1 MDDKLYV
8 QKLLEISPKFHI
20 DKIRK
25 IDLKQDHEIFEGSPK
40 RHPTSDNLIIL
51 VKNPFDEK
59 KIFYEFYMDTIS
71 SIEEIGTLSSEHGKN
86 AYMIRLWVKKGN
98 MAIRSE
104 TFIV

>member
-1 MDDKLYV
+1 
-8 QKLLEISPKFHI
+8 
-20 DKIRK
+20 
-25 IDLKQDHEIFEGSPK
+25 
-40 RHPTSDNLIIL
+40 
-51 VKNPFDEK
+51 
-59 KIFYEFYMDTIS
+59 MDTIS